1 MATPAQPTQRTPLL
15 PVNGETDALPTS
27 NGAIVGWTP
36 RVHQACPTCNGKGK
50 IPKDAF
56 SRNELVTLISVN
68 DKRLKPRRTKL
79 YLGITLILALSLVG
93 CLVFLLSPRRILIS
107 VAGLGNS
114 TSMSVKCAEND
125 PHVIAALNISVSLPL
140 LLDNPNYVSARFRDS
155 RVALTTLYGITVTNQ
170 SIELPELGKEATKST
185 NVQALVQLHRDAAH
199 IYNTSCARASTL
211 PYNQFALLLHLN
223 ATAHV
228 GAARKVPISMSSVI
242 QVLCTIPSSPI
253 GPPSNSTTTTTA
265 VPATSQTAQFEFS
278 TFPVSDIP
286 PCLRP

>member
-1 MATPAQPTQRTPLL
+1 MLTFTWPTAP
-15 PVNGETDALPTS
+15 TD
-27 NGAIVGWTP
+27 
-36 RVHQACPTCNGKGK
+36 CPTLHSMLQLIAEPESKHK
-50 IPKDAF
+50 HTHTHKRPYVF
-56 SRNELVTLISVN
+56 LRNVHLVEEHTC
-68 DKRLKPRRTKL
+68 
-79 YLGITLILALSLVG
+79 LILSDGFARSSLHLTHAQ
-93 CLVFLLSPRRILIS
+93 CIQ
-107 VAGLGNS
+107 
-114 TSMSVKCAEND
+114 
-125 PHVIAALNISVSLPL
+125 LPL